1 MWFYLPLVFDDV
13 ANGLLEAFKVIETDI
28 PIVIRLTGTNEA
40 EGRAILEG
48 THFTVSK
55 WENGKPVTMT
65 DNGGTYKWT
74 PEMKVELVD
83 EENNKVV
90 VTRKSNDVNSPQY
103 RERTVTLNG
112 RVIQDGSAYL
122 TPWNW
127 DANGNK
133 LTGDKEKMY
142 YFNTEAGA
150 TTWTLPSDWANGKV
164 YLYKLTDQGK
174 TEEKEVAV
182 IKVGAATETEL
193 VEKKLRIED
202 ALNATKAAVQEG
214 IVAGGGVAWA
224 PEAP

>member
-1 MWFYLPLVFDDV
+1 MTKYFQ
-13 ANGLLEAFKVIETDI
+13 
-28 PIVIRLTGTNEA
+28 
-40 EGRAILEG
+40 
-48 THFTVSK
+48 HFTVSK

-103 RERTVTLNG
+103 RERIVTLND

-133 LTGDKEKMY
+133 LESDKENVTTSILKQVKQLGH
-142 YFNTEAGA
+142 FLA
-150 TTWTLPSDWANGKV
+150 TGQMVRFTFIN
-164 YLYKLTDQGK
+164 
-174 TEEKEVAV
+174 
-182 IKVGAATETEL
+182 
-193 VEKKLRIED
+193 
-202 ALNATKAAVQEG
+202 
-214 IVAGGGVAWA
+214 
-224 PEAP
+224 